1 MVPRVET
8 QIVDRHV
15 PRVEVQTVER
25 IVEVPQIQKVQ
36 KFVDKYVE
44 KTQEQIVEV
53 PKIEYVERIVEVPQI
68 HEREAVACGC
78 PADCLRVFEDEIDF
92 GAGPPLAFDH
102 GAIAPVVCVFV
113 RRPQND
119 GVNVYVSLPK
129 HLLGTFSECVF
140 VNETASVLVEE

>member
-1 MVPRVET
+1 MRQRVRKRFD
-8 QIVDRHV
+8 DRALTFIMSSWSA
-15 PRVEVQTVER
+15 PW
-25 IVEVPQIQKVQ
+25 
-36 KFVDKYVE
+36 D
-44 KTQEQIVEV
+44 
-53 PKIEYVERIVEVPQI
+53 
-68 HEREAVACGC
+68 AV
-78 PADCLRVFEDEIDF
+78 DF
-92 GAGPPLAFDH
+92 GSGPPVAFDH